1 MRILK
6 QQLYLDCHT
15 CRTLSMFEMLPTSAA
30 ERAVLFKHFA
40 AEPDFRRSSESSTNY
55 SRFLAAVDTEMTR
68 TPFSRVGARDKPR
81 RPPRP
86 IAPATGR
93 AATLLQAVVHRP
105 NDRGVPELMGALEL
119 LVARGKLRVSEAF
132 RDYDTQRAGRITRE
146 RYYYYYSMSQGRCN
160 HNVSVALDGYNVF
173 SVVRLVSYWW

>member
-1 MRILK
+1 
-6 QQLYLDCHT
+6 
-15 CRTLSMFEMLPTSAA
+15 MFEMLPTSAA
-30 ERAVLFKHFA
+30 ERAVLFKQFA
-40 AEPDFRRSSESSTNY
+40 AEPDFRRSPESSTNY
-55 SRFLAAVDTEMTR
+55 SRFLAAVDTEVTR
-68 TPFSRVGARDKPR
+68 PPFSRDGSKDKPR

-105 NDRGVPELMGALEL
+105 SDRGVPELMAALEV

-146 RYYYYYSMSQGRCN
+146 RYYYYSMSST
-160 HNVSVALDGYNVF
+160 NVHGVSLSLDCLLCGSCCAVVVIVQSITQSGSVEL
-173 SVVRLVSYWW
+173 